1 MHIQHLTVYKVTAM
15 AEIDHTQDITNNGA
29 TEDCRE
35 VEDSTNK
42 TFQKLERAV
51 YGDEKSFAISAILSI
66 VPGIGLMYM
75 KKLKDGT
82 LFLIIE
88 IILLSVGYVLGGLP
102 GKLVWIVAIIV
113 WLLQIWQTFVKYNEY
128 KEYFNKTGRAPW

>member
-15 AEIDHTQDITNNGA
+15 AEIDHTQDITHNGA

-51 YGDEKSFAISAILSI
+51 YRDEKSFAISAILSI

-102 GKLVWIVAIIV
+102 GKLVLDRGHNSVDSADMANIC
-113 WLLQIWQTFVKYNEY
+113 QI
-128 KEYFNKTGRAPW
+128 

>member
-1 MHIQHLTVYKVTAM
+1 M
-15 AEIDHTQDITNNGA
+15 AEIDHTQDITHNGA